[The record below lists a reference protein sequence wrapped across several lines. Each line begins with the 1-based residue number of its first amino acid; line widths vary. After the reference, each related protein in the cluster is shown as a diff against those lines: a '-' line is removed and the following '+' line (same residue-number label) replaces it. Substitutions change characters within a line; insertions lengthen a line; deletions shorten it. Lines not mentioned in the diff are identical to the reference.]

1 MKKNLPI
8 GYSTLEKIQADNCLY
23 IDKTHHINTLTN
35 EGAYYFLSRP
45 RRFGKSLFIDTLKQA
60 FLANESIFKGLYL
73 EKNWDWSKQYPVIH
87 IDFGGGVI
95 QTRQDL
101 EQKIHAILDMH
112 YQKYDVNTQYLDV
125 SNRFSDLI
133 VKLHQKTQLRVV
145 VLIDEYDKP
154 ILDNIHDTEKAI
166 IIRESL
172 KNLYSVIKA
181 HDASLKF
188 VFLTG
193 VSKFNKVSLFS
204 GLNNLED
211 ISLTAQYAD
220 ICGYTQTE
228 LDRAFKARLVGV
240 DKTKLKQW
248 YNGYNFAGHTDQNV
262 YNPFDILLFFKQ
274 GQLYKNYWFET
285 GSPSFLLKLL
295 QSSQYFLPQLEN
307 ISLSEDLLDSFDIER
322 ISIETL
328 LFQTGYLT
336 IKNITNAPFGGQLSY
351 QLAYPNLEVR
361 TSLMTR
367 LMDYF
372 VTDQGVVSNSRGQIE
387 QALLNKNFSQLSN
400 ALTGFFAGIPYQWY
414 VNNNIAAY
422 EGFYATVI
430 YSLFNAIG
438 VVTIPEDATN
448 KGRIDLSLDVLS
460 YRILMEFKT
469 EKNADATAAIT
480 QIKAKGYPEKYQAE
494 GKPIYLIGI
503 SFDKDTRNISGF
515 EWELWSPIQPSSI
528 RV

>member
-1 MKKNLPI
+1 MNKNLPI
-8 GYSTLEKIQADNCLY
+8 GYSSLEKIQADDCLY
-23 IDKTHHINTLTN
+23 IDKTHHISSLVNA
-35 EGAYYFLSRP
+35 GSYYFLSRP

-60 FLANESIFKGLYL
+60 FLSNRALFKELHL
-73 EKNWDWSKQYPVIH
+73 ENNWDWSVQYPVIH

-101 EQKIHAILDMH
+101 DRKIHAIFDTH
-112 YQKYDVNTQYLDV
+112 DQIYNVNSQYPDV

-133 VKLHQKTQLRVV
+133 VKLHQKMQTRVV
-145 VLIDEYDKP
+145 ILIDEYDKP
-154 ILDNIHDTEKAI
+154 ILDNIDDNPTAI
-166 IIRESL
+166 MIREGL

-181 HDASLKF
+181 HDNCLKF

-193 VSKFNKVSLFS
+193 VSKFNKVSIFS

-211 ISLTAQYAD
+211 ISLAEEYAD
-220 ICGYTQTE
+220 ICGYTQNE
-228 LDRAFKARLVGV
+228 LDKEFKSWLHGV
-240 DKTKLKQW
+240 DKEKLKQW
-248 YNGYNFAGHTDQNV
+248 YNGYNFAGFDSQKV

-274 GQLYKNYWFET
+274 GKLYKNYWFET

-295 QSSQYFLPQLEN
+295 QANQYYLPQVEN
-307 ISLSEDLLDSFDIER
+307 ITLTEDLLDSFDIDR
-322 ISIETL
+322 INIETL

-336 IKNITNAPFGGQLSY
+336 IKKITNSPFDGQRSY
-351 QLAYPNLEVR
+351 QLTYPNQEVR
-361 TSLMTR
+361 TSLMSR

-372 VTDQGVVSNSRGQIE
+372 IEDKGVLSYSRSRIE
-387 QALLNKNFSQLSN
+387 QALINKDFPKLHD

-430 YSLFNAIG
+430 YSLFNALG

-469 EKNADATAAIT
+469 EKNADAKTAIE
-480 QIKAKGYPEKYQAE
+480 QIKTKGYPEKYKAE
-494 GKPIYLIGI
+494 AKPLYILGI
-503 SFDKDTRNISGF
+503 SFDRESRNISGF
-515 EWELWSPIQPSSI
+515 EWEQWSYT
-528 RV
+528 

>member
-1 MKKNLPI
+1 MNKNLPI

-23 IDKTHHINTLTN
+23 IDKTPHISALVTQ
-35 EGAYYFLSRP
+35 GAYYFLSRP
-45 RRFGKSLFIDTLKQA
+45 RRFGKSLLVDTLKQA
-60 FLANESIFKGLYL
+60 FLANEFLFKGLYL
-73 EKNWDWSKQYPVIH
+73 EKNWDWSIQYPVIH

-95 QTRQDL
+95 QTLQDL
-101 EQKIHAILDMH
+101 EQKIHAILDT
-112 YQKYDVNTQYLDV
+112 YFQIYDVTSQYTDV
-125 SNRFSDLI
+125 SNRFNELI
-133 VKLHQKTQLRVV
+133 IKLHQKMQTRVV

-154 ILDNIHDTEKAI
+154 ILDNIDNTETAI
-166 IIRESL
+166 IIREGL

-181 HDASLKF
+181 NDAGLKF

-211 ISLTAQYAD
+211 ISLTAKYAD
-220 ICGYTQTE
+220 ICGYTQAE
-228 LDRAFKARLVGV
+228 LDDSFKTRLNGV
-240 DKTKLKQW
+240 DKEKLKQW
-248 YNGYNFAGHTDQNV
+248 YNGYNFAGVDTQKV

-274 GQLYKNYWFET
+274 DKLYKNYWFET

-295 QSSQYFLPQLEN
+295 QSSRYYLPQLEN
-307 ISLSEDLLDSFDIER
+307 ITLTEDLLDSFDIER

-336 IKNITNAPFGGQLSY
+336 IKNIITAPFGGQLSY
-351 QLAYPNLEVR
+351 QLAYPNQEVR

-372 VTDQGVVSNSRGQIE
+372 IDDQGVVSNSRSQIE
-387 QALLNKNFSQLSN
+387 QALLNKDFSKLN
-400 ALTGFFAGIPYQWY
+400 DALTGFFAGIPYQWY
-414 VNNNIAAY
+414 VNNNIAHY

-448 KGRIDLSLDVLS
+448 KGRIDLSLDVLT

-469 EKNADATAAIT
+469 EKNADAKAAIA
-480 QIKAKGYPEKYQAE
+480 QIKTKGYPEKYKAE
-494 GKPIYLIGI
+494 GKPIYLMGV
-503 SFDKDTRNISGF
+503 SFDKETRNISGF
-515 EWELWSPIQPSSI
+515 EWECWDK
-528 RV
+528 